1 MAAALQRSDRPRWA
15 LLPLSTKN
23 AILVI
28 VLSLCFYDVNLMG
41 SFFSSFL
48 DNTYRSTSV
57 RAPSSAFP
65 SPRRVTADQCAG
77 IPTSDDA
84 CPCLSDW
91 FYRGMPKKGGI
102 FHSAIWNHF
111 ENEIRQ
117 GALASMQQCHGPNSK
132 HLDLAKFDEFSK
144 LLFASLDTF
153 RLKQSTKTR
162 AHPRVMR
169 QIRDVILNRL
179 ADPTKYPPLKI
190 AVFGGSVTAGSNG
203 RMNEFNLPCRRRA
216 IEVWTECAWPNALQ
230 QLLNHVFGRN
240 DTVVVKNYAIGGYTS
255 VSGVVGMDY
264 MWPDGEDV
272 GQDFDI
278 IVSAY
283 ATNDGMQAISRR
295 DSITIRHKTLSEK
308 QWTNVPVAICLL

>member
-1 MAAALQRSDRPRWA
+1 
-15 LLPLSTKN
+15 
-23 AILVI
+23 
-28 VLSLCFYDVNLMG
+28 
-41 SFFSSFL
+41 
-48 DNTYRSTSV
+48 
-57 RAPSSAFP
+57 
-65 SPRRVTADQCAG
+65 
-77 IPTSDDA
+77 
-84 CPCLSDW
+84 
-91 FYRGMPKKGGI
+91 MPKKGGI

-111 ENEIRQ
+111 EN
-117 GALASMQQCHGPNSK
+117 
-132 HLDLAKFDEFSK
+132 EFSK